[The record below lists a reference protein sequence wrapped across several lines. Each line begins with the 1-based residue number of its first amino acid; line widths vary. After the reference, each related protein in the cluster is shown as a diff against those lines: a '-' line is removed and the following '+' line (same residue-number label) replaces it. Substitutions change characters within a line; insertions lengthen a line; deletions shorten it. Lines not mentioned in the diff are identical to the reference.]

1 MNKFCFAVLYLF
13 FLVVPLFAQPR
24 EVCFTIDDLPTVS
37 YSIQQT
43 DYQLALTKDL
53 LATFDQY
60 QIPAIGFVNE
70 RKLYLNGVL
79 DSSQVHLLEQWLQH
93 GYELGNHT
101 FSHLNYHS
109 STLGEYAEDII
120 QGEQITG
127 PLMEKYQRTL
137 TYFRHPYLR
146 IGRTK
151 AHHDSLR
158 HFLEQRQ
165 YQEAPVTID
174 NDDYLFAKAY
184 HNALVAEDS
193 ALMQQIGD
201 EYVRYMEDKLIHF
214 EQAAEMLE
222 GRPIKQILLLHAN
235 KLNADYL
242 GDLAAMYQRH
252 QYKFISLQEALTDP
266 VYQQEITV
274 YGDWGI
280 SWLDRWALSRGVTS
294 FFKLDPPTPTHI
306 VRLSEQ
312 K

>member
-1 MNKFCFAVLYLF
+1 MNKFCLAVLYF
-13 FLVVPLFAQPR
+13 FLVLPLFAQPR

-37 YSIQQT
+37 YSIQRA
-43 DYQLALTKDL
+43 DYQLKITEDL
-53 LATFDQY
+53 LAAFDKY

-70 RKLYLNGVL
+70 GKLYRNGTL
-79 DSSQVHLLEQWLQH
+79 DSNRVNLLERWLQR

-101 FSHLNYHS
+101 FSHINYHV
-109 STLGEYAEDII
+109 TPLGKYAEEII
-120 QGEQITG
+120 RGEQITG
-127 PLMEKYQRTL
+127 PLMRQHQQTL

-146 IGRTK
+146 IGLTK

-158 HFLEQRQ
+158 QFLEQRQ

-184 HNALVAEDS
+184 HNALIAEDS
-193 ALMQQIGD
+193 ALMQQIGN

-214 EQAAEMLE
+214 ERVAEVLE
-222 GRPIKQILLLHAN
+222 ERAIKQILLLHAN

-242 GDLAAMYQRH
+242 DELAEVYQRR
-252 QYKFISLQEALTDP
+252 QYTFISLEEALTDP
-266 VYQQEITV
+266 VYQQEITA

-280 SWLDRWALSRGVTS
+280 SWLDRWAMSRGVTD
-294 FFKLDPPTPTHI
+294 FFKDDPPTPTHI
-306 VRLSEQ
+306 IQMAES

>member
-1 MNKFCFAVLYLF
+1 MNKFCLAALLAS
-13 FLVVPLFAQPR
+13 LILPLFAQPR

-37 YSIQQT
+37 YSIQRA
-43 DYQLALTKDL
+43 DYQLGITEDL
-53 LATFDQY
+53 LASFDKY
-60 QIPAIGFVNE
+60 RIPAIGFVNE
-70 RKLYLNGVL
+70 GKLYRNSIL
-79 DSSQVHLLEQWLQH
+79 DTNQVTLLERWLER

-101 FSHLNYHS
+101 FSHTNYHITPLS
-109 STLGEYAEDII
+109 KYAEEII

-127 PLMEKYQRTL
+127 PLMQQHQQTL

-151 AHHDSLR
+151 AYHDSLR
-158 HFLEQRQ
+158 QFLRERQ

-184 HNALVAEDS
+184 HNALVEQDT

-214 EQAAEMLE
+214 ERAAEILE

-242 GDLAAMYQRH
+242 DELAAMYQRR
-252 QYKFISLQEALTDP
+252 QYTFISLKEALTDP
-266 VYQQEITV
+266 AYRQEITA

-280 SWLDRWALSRGVTS
+280 SWLDRWALSRGVS
-294 FFKLDPPTPTHI
+294 DFLKSDPPTPTHI
-306 VRLSEQ
+306 IQMAES

>member
-1 MNKFCFAVLYLF
+1 MNKLCFAVLYLF
-13 FLVVPLFAQPR
+13 TLPLCAQPR
-24 EVCFTIDDLPTVS
+24 EVCFTIDDLPTVP
-37 YSIQQT
+37 YNIQRA
-43 DYQLALTKDL
+43 DYQLEITEDL
-53 LATFDQY
+53 LATLDKY

-70 RKLYLNGVL
+70 GKLYRNGVL
-79 DSSQVHLLEQWLQH
+79 DLNRVNLLERWLQR

-101 FSHLNYHS
+101 FSHINYHITPLS
-109 STLGEYAEDII
+109 EYAEEITRG
-120 QGEQITG
+120 QQITG
-127 PLMEKYQRTL
+127 PLMQQHQRTL

-146 IGRTK
+146 IGLTK

-184 HNALVAEDS
+184 HNALVGEDS
-193 ALMQQIGD
+193 ALMQQIGS

-214 EQAAEMLE
+214 ELAAEILE
-222 GRPIKQILLLHAN
+222 ERAVKQILLLHAN

-242 GDLAAMYQRH
+242 DELAMMYQRR
-252 QYKFISLQEALTDP
+252 QYTFITLQEALTDP
-266 VYQQEITV
+266 VYQQEITA

-280 SWLDRWALSRGVTS
+280 SWLDRWALSRGKTD
-294 FFKLDPPTPTHI
+294 FFKNDPPTPAHI
-306 VRLSEQ
+306 IQLAES

>member
-1 MNKFCFAVLYLF
+1 MNTFCLAVLYF
-13 FLVVPLFAQPR
+13 FLVAPLFAQPR

-37 YSIQQT
+37 YSIQRA
-43 DYQLALTKDL
+43 DYQLALTEDL
-53 LATFDQY
+53 LTTFDQY
-60 QIPAIGFVNE
+60 RIPAIGFVNE
-70 RKLYLNGVL
+70 GKLYRDGVL
-79 DSSQVHLLEQWLQH
+79 DSNQVNLLERWLQR

-101 FSHLNYHS
+101 FSHINYHI
-109 STLGEYAEDII
+109 TPIGRYAENII

-127 PLMEKYQRTL
+127 PLMRQYEQTL
-137 TYFRHPYLR
+137 IYFRHPYLR
-146 IGRTK
+146 IGLTK

-158 HFLEQRQ
+158 HFLAQRQ

-214 EQAAEMLE
+214 EQAAEILE
-222 GRPIKQILLLHAN
+222 ERPIKQILLLHAN

-242 GDLAAMYQRH
+242 DELAKMYQRR
-252 QYKFISLQEALTDP
+252 QYTFISLKEALTDP
-266 VYQQEITV
+266 VYQQEITA

-280 SWLDRWALSRGVTS
+280 SWLDRWALSRGVTD
-294 FFKLDPPTPTHI
+294 FFKSDPPTPTHI
-306 VRLSEQ
+306 IQLAES